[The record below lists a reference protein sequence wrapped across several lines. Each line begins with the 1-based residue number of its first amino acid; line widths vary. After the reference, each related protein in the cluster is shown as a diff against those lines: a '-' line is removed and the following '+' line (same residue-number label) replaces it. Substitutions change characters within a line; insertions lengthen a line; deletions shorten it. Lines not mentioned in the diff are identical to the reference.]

1 MINLFSKYGR
11 VGCLNSIRCHSK
23 QISQQKS
30 LNIQYVG
37 SLNYMSSYHFSLEK
51 KKQQEKISRM
61 MQESIKKKQQDV
73 QKNYKKQGLLYP
85 EAAQEYSQLNEQV
98 AQETPEELWKSLIL
112 LQLPQVYYLFQ
123 SCTSEYFSF
132 NFSNSLSLIIDSVS
146 FNMAI
151 FGGMYFAYAMLKKE
165 SYNILLTPFT
175 LGCLAVS
182 MHLAYDLNVYC
193 FLPIYTCQ
201 LIQILADY
209 QGSESKRYPSY
220 MLSTKARYFMI
231 NFFITLAGFFLMQG
245 FQNHQTKMKKLKK
258 QYEDQSKELSQQQQQ
273 QQKQQN
279 DQKSIQKQ

>member
-1 MINLFSKYGR
+1 MMNLFNKYGR
-11 VGCLNSIRCHSK
+11 VGCLNNLRYHSQ
-23 QISQQKS
+23 QISQQK
-30 LNIQYVG
+30 NVNTQYVG
-37 SLNYMSSYHFSLEK
+37 RLNYLQSFHFSLEK

-61 MQESIKKKQQDV
+61 MQESMQKKQQEL
-73 QKNYKKQGLLYP
+73 QKNYKKEGLLYP
-85 EAAQEYSQLNEQV
+85 EAAKEYSQLNEQPI
-98 AQETPEELWKSLIL
+98 QETPEELWKSLIL

-132 NFSNSLSLIIDSVS
+132 NFSNSLSLVIDSAS

-165 SYNILLTPFT
+165 SYNIFLTPFT

-193 FLPIYTCQ
+193 FLPIYACQ

-209 QGSESKRYPSY
+209 QGSESKRYPSF

-231 NFFITLAGFFLMQG
+231 NFFITLISFFLMQG
-245 FQNHQTKMKKLKK
+245 FQNYQTKMNKLKK
-258 QYEDQSKELSQQQQQ
+258 QYEDQSKELSQQQNLQNGPQQ
-273 QQKQQN
+273 TQK
-279 DQKSIQKQ
+279 K